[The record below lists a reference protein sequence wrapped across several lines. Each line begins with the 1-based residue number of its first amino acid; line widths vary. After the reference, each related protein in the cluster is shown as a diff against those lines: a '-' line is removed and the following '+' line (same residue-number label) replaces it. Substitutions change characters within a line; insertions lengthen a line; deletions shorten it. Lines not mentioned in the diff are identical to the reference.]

1 MSLMEI
7 EKAVDRLSPE
17 ELAKLAAYIA
27 HRDNRAWDKQLEED
41 FARGGK
47 LEKVVQKIDA
57 EIDAGKFKPLP
68 CHHMRWSLFVS
79 DTNAF
84 TRTSIR
90 LQINISILSRC

>member
-7 EKAVDRLSPE
+7 EKAVDRLSSE

-47 LEKVVQKIDA
+47 HEKVVQKIDA

-68 CHHMRWSLFVS
+68 
-79 DTNAF
+79 
-84 TRTSIR
+84 
-90 LQINISILSRC
+90 